1 MSQGNCFENP
11 FENLIGNLNL
21 NCQSKLI
28 GGSEEQDEAKE
39 TTNQT
44 EEKKPQ
50 QKKKAKKPGKQSGK
64 PKQKAKTK
72 TETPATPN
80 AEAKEVSQAL
90 IGEIFYAKIILNRMQ
105 NMINLVTVISL
116 LYQKSPAEENEQ

>member
-44 EEKKPQ
+44 EEKKTGMNEEE
-50 QKKKAKKPGKQSGK
+50 KASGAVEDAK
-64 PKQKAKTK
+64 LLVDTQERVYYNEVRKERTWPKTRRR
-72 TETPATPN
+72 N
-80 AEAKEVSQAL
+80 
-90 IGEIFYAKIILNRMQ
+90 
-105 NMINLVTVISL
+105 TVW
-116 LYQKSPAEENEQ
+116 KNH